1 MTGAARRSIYAVH
14 DLVTLADLPMPETK
28 RWVIRRKAAVVAAVR
43 DGILSLKSAC
53 LRYMLSPEEYL
64 SWEDIMTAMDRPL
77 CGSHASM
84 ITELVPRPSQTNAD

>member
-43 DGILSLKSAC
+43 DGILSLELAC
-53 LRYMLSPEEYL
+53 RRYMLSPEEYL
-64 SWEDIMTAMDRPL
+64 SWEDIIDRY
-77 CGSHASM
+77 GSAALRVTRLNDYRARSK
-84 ITELVPRPSQTNAD
+84 TVPN